1 MYKTLLGLLLIPF
14 LSFSQSA
21 LLDENLE
28 AVKKE
33 ANNYQTEAFKAL
45 KVVNFEST
53 HLVDKG
59 QLSFIVAHRF
69 GNLKEGIDTFFGL
82 DDAVTRLNFVYGIND
97 WINVGASRSSLNKLY
112 QSSLKYRLV
121 KQSENGFPV
130 SIVGFN
136 AVLVNTELTDD
147 ILPGV
152 DFFDKV
158 GYTSQILI
166 SRKFNRNISLL
177 LAPTVFHEGL
187 VNIEAQDNTQ
197 YALGFGAKYKITK
210 RWSINADYG
219 LHFNR
224 TSASTFYNPLSIGF
238 DLETGG
244 HVFQLHFTN
253 SRGINTNS
261 FLGQTD
267 GDWLDG
273 DVFFGFN
280 LSRNF

>member
-1 MYKTLLGLLLIPF
+1 MCKISLFSLLLPF
-14 LSFSQSA
+14 LA
-21 LLDENLE
+21 LTQNASL
-28 AVKKE
+28 KE
-33 ANNYQTEAFKAL
+33 TQNASKAQATAYVTEAFEGL
-45 KVVNFEST
+45 KIVNFEST
-53 HLVDKG
+53 TLVPKKD
-59 QLSFIVAHRF
+59 LTFVVAHRF
-69 GNLKEGIDTFFGL
+69 GNLKNGIDTFFGL
-82 DDAVTRLNFVYGIND
+82 DDAVTRLNFVYGLSD
-97 WINVGASRSSLNKLY
+97 WINIGVSRSSFRKLY

-121 KQSENGFPV
+121 RQSKNGFPV
-130 SIVGFN
+130 SVVGFN

-147 ILPGV
+147 VLPGI
-152 DFFDKV
+152 DFLDKV

-187 VNIEAQDNTQ
+187 VRIAEQDNTQ
-197 YALGFGAKYKITK
+197 YALGFGARYKITK

-219 LHFNR
+219 LHLNR
-224 TSASTFYNPLSIGF
+224 ASASTFHNPLSIGF

-261 FLGQTD
+261 FLGRTEE
-267 GDWLDG
+267 DWLDG